1 MNIILRVRGFISR
14 FIKRFN
20 LPIITLLK
28 FGAYFLL
35 FHYVAGIDGFAE
47 GLRINSLPVQV
58 ILAVLSTLLPN
69 RCGVFLAIV
78 LMLAN
83 MWQLTVVGTGVAA
96 VLFLFVYI
104 MTSRMFPDQV
114 YLLALV
120 PLCLH
125 YKLYIVL
132 PVVAGMYIG
141 VIALIPMIF
150 GVIMAILLGL
160 LPDFMTLTMPEKIDA
175 VPQMLSNIFKYTFNQ
190 VLHNDMLIFLMILF
204 TVVVV
209 LIYLLRKIEIN
220 FGNYI
225 ALLAGVALGVI
236 CLLMGKISFDIPD
249 TGSSI
254 LGHAVITFL
263 ILAFFEFMRTALNY
277 EYAQYLSF
285 EDDEYEYHV
294 RVIPKIDLAGRKKKQ
309 PEESLPEPETP
320 QDQISV
326 DTGAA
331 AQEGTKRIQ
340 RPEPQAP
347 VQTPDPA
354 QDATRVVPNQPAQPE
369 TPADSAPADATIRVP
384 EAQPETPKEPE
395 QAADSMESFFEEE

>member
-1 MNIILRVRGFISR
+1 
-14 FIKRFN
+14 
-20 LPIITLLK
+20 
-28 FGAYFLL
+28 
-35 FHYVAGIDGFAE
+35 
-47 GLRINSLPVQV
+47 
-58 ILAVLSTLLPN
+58 
-69 RCGVFLAIV
+69 
-78 LMLAN
+78 
-83 MWQLTVVGTGVAA
+83 
-96 VLFLFVYI
+96 
-104 MTSRMFPDQV
+104 
-114 YLLALV
+114 
-120 PLCLH
+120 
-125 YKLYIVL
+125 
-132 PVVAGMYIG
+132 
-141 VIALIPMIF
+141 
-150 GVIMAILLGL
+150 MAILLGL

-309 PEESLPEPETP
+309 PEEALPEPETP

-369 TPADSAPADATIRVP
+369 TPADPTIRVP

-395 QAADSMESFFEEE
+395 QGSDSMESFFEEE

>member
-132 PVVAGMYIG
+132 PRCHY
-141 VIALIPMIF
+141 
-150 GVIMAILLGL
+150 
-160 LPDFMTLTMPEKIDA
+160 
-175 VPQMLSNIFKYTFNQ
+175 
-190 VLHNDMLIFLMILF
+190 
-204 TVVVV
+204 
-209 LIYLLRKIEIN
+209 
-220 FGNYI
+220 
-225 ALLAGVALGVI
+225 
-236 CLLMGKISFDIPD
+236 
-249 TGSSI
+249 
-254 LGHAVITFL
+254 GHSA
-263 ILAFFEFMRTALNY
+263 
-277 EYAQYLSF
+277 
-285 EDDEYEYHV
+285 
-294 RVIPKIDLAGRKKKQ
+294 
-309 PEESLPEPETP
+309 
-320 QDQISV
+320 
-326 DTGAA
+326 GAA
-331 AQEGTKRIQ
+331 
-340 RPEPQAP
+340 
-347 VQTPDPA
+347 
-354 QDATRVVPNQPAQPE
+354 
-369 TPADSAPADATIRVP
+369 S
-384 EAQPETPKEPE
+384 
-395 QAADSMESFFEEE
+395 